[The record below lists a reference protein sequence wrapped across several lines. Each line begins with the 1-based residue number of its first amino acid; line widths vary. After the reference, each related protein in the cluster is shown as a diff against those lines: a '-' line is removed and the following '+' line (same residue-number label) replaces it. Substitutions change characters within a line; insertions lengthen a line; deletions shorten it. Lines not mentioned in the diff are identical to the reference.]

1 MCPGNRQ
8 QYRDPLV
15 RLGQQTPQSSQVPT
29 VDACVVQLVVHPE
42 VPIGYQPPL
51 PHQTEQPEPA

>member
-1 MCPGNRQ
+1 
-8 QYRDPLV
+8 V
-15 RLGQQTPQSSQVPT
+15 RLGQQTQQLLQVPI
-29 VDACVVQLVVHPE
+29 VDACVMQPVVHRE